1 MARPRKILSAQTG
14 NLTVGY
20 QEQRAFE
27 ESLAVTT
34 NEGLAKA
41 PPELIDA
48 RAKKEWRRIVPILT
62 ASFEILGDLDKS
74 TLIGYCNAYSRYI
87 KATKQLAKEELVV
100 EGKDGMKENP
110 LIAVQLKYAAEMRN
124 FAGKCGPTIDS
135 RLKMAS
141 EKAKQIDNDL
151 EGEFGGI

>member
-87 KATKQLAKEELVV
+87 KATKQLAKEELVI
-100 EGKDGMKENP
+100 EGKENP
-110 LIAVQLKYAAEMRN
+110 LIAVQLKYAAEMRS
-124 FAGKCGPTIDS
+124 FAGKCGLTIDS

-141 EKAKQIDNDL
+141 EKAKRIDNDL